1 MSDPHSDLDDRRAD
15 RLRVLSDMAGGMA
28 HEFNQPISII
38 RTSAENMLIGYRRQW
53 ELPIERTMGKLEV
66 IMAQCDRMSAMIDH
80 LRALTQQDGDRS
92 VRPTP
97 VATVI
102 ANALSF
108 VRAQCNARG
117 IRIIMDDEAPQSL
130 ALIHPFALEECLL
143 AVLYNARDAL
153 IADAKPGCIRIRT
166 HRDHD
171 GITISVSDD
180 GPGMTPEQLEQVGQ
194 PFFTTKRPGKG
205 VGLSLAM
212 ARQTL
217 AAMSCSLS
225 VTSVVGQGTTVS
237 LRCPEA
243 GA

>member
-1 MSDPHSDLDDRRAD
+1 MSDIQHDLDDRRAD

-53 ELPIERTMGKLEV
+53 DQSIERTMGKLEV

-80 LRALTQQDGDRS
+80 LRALTQQDGDRT
-92 VRPTP
+92 VRPTSL
-97 VATVI
+97 ATVI

-117 IRIIMDDEAPQSL
+117 IRIVLDDQAPQAQGL
-130 ALIHPFALEECLL
+130 VHPFALEECLL

-153 IADAKPGCIRIRT
+153 ISAAKPGCIRICT
-166 HRDHD
+166 QRDR
-171 GITISVSDD
+171 GLAISISDD
-180 GPGMTPEQLEQVGQ
+180 GPGMSPEQLEQVGQ

-217 AAMSCSLS
+217 AAMNCSLS
-225 VTSVVGQGTTVS
+225 VSSILGQGTTVS

-243 GA
+243 CP